1 MANLGG
7 VLPSIIGP
15 QIVTDPLKES
25 GDIYKEIVDISKQ
38 IVNISKEIV
47 AHQIYNYMLMYFI
60 LALVLFCLFICHFP
74 ESDYVNEEAPVQN
87 AVIPQCIKLLS

>member
-15 QIVTDPLKES
+15 QIVTNPLKES
-25 GDIYKEIVDISKQ
+25 GDISKEIVD
-38 IVNISKEIV
+38 ISKEIV

-87 AVIPQCIKLLS
+87 AVITQCIKLLS